1 MINIIAGI
9 ISGLVVVVIL
19 NVFFKKNLWEWVKE
33 KIILSVTDKNIAL
46 TGSYDLLLKKME
58 KYISESD
65 SRSELKVLCFMGK
78 DLTIERGLL
87 DDIKIFLTNG
97 GRTKFLI
104 QNPQCKY
111 VTERAREL
119 NKDENTLRTEIR
131 NSIICIN
138 EEFKK
143 WYPTQVEVKLNN
155 QPPLRLRM
163 NFISD
168 VLFLGFYSNVKSY
181 KNIFHKIPND
191 SALYN
196 VLEKLHNKAW
206 KDGKSVS

>member
-1 MINIIAGI
+1 M
-9 ISGLVVVVIL
+9 
-19 NVFFKKNLWEWVKE
+19 WEWVKE

-46 TGSYDLLLKKME
+46 VSSYDLLLKKME
-58 KYISESD
+58 KYILESD
-65 SRSELKVLCFMGK
+65 STAELKVLCFMGK

-87 DDIKIFLTNG
+87 DDIIFLTNG
-97 GRTKFLI
+97 GITKFLI

-111 VTERAREL
+111 VTERAKEL
-119 NKDENTLRTEIR
+119 NKDENILRTEIQ
-131 NSIICIN
+131 NSIICIM

-155 QPPLRLRM
+155 QLPLRLRM

>member
-1 MINIIAGI
+1 M
-9 ISGLVVVVIL
+9 
-19 NVFFKKNLWEWVKE
+19 WEWVKE

-58 KYISESD
+58 KYILESD

-143 WYPTQVEVKLNN
+143 WYPTQVEVKFNN

-181 KNIFHKIPND
+181 NNIFYKIPNN

-196 VLEKLHNKAW
+196 VLEKLYSKAW
-206 KDGKSVS
+206 EDGKNASY